1 MSDEGYKVQLSIK
14 SGDGLLNIRAD
25 NANEFHAL
33 YEELRGLPEMSGYL
47 PSAGP
52 GVQSPRPLATVAE
65 APAEVA
71 VEPEPAP
78 DPAPKDPLTIAREK
92 AKARMAKKGDK

>member
-1 MSDEGYKVQLSIK
+1 MSDDFKVQLSIK
-14 SGDGLLNIRAD
+14 KGEGMLNIRAE

-33 YEELRGLPEMSGYL
+33 YEELRQLAELGGYL
-47 PSAGP
+47 PSAGS

-78 DPAPKDPLTIAREK
+78 DPAPKDPLAAAREK
-92 AKARMAKKGDK
+92 AKARMKGAK